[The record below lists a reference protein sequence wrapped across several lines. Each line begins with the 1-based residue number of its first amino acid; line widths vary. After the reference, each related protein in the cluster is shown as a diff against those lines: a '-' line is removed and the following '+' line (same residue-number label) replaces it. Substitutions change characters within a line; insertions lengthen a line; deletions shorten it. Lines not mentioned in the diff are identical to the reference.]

1 MDIKI
6 RDHIIHNFK
15 GDDYEALKRAIDES
29 VKEQDEVT
37 LPGLGVF
44 FELVWENATNV
55 MKDDIIKLI
64 EKRVNEGKEME
75 NEKNT

>member
-15 GDDYEALKRAIDES
+15 GDDYNELKRAIDES

-37 LPGLGVF
+37 LPGMGVF
-44 FELVWENATNV
+44 FELIWEEASDEL
-55 MKDDIIKLI
+55 KEEILHLI
-64 EKRVNEGKEME
+64 EKRINQGKE
-75 NEKNT
+75 N